1 MSLRRKFGQETAP
14 ITLNREVCRRE
25 YRRQTGYPLN
35 GGTCPGATRQRVTC
49 RAVDGDRGY
58 EGRHRLLR
66 EVYDA
71 ANRGDFDAL
80 LERLHTDI
88 VWVTPTRRITG
99 RNQVAGWLIGW
110 HASAAPTHRPEEFID
125 VDDTTIALVSISYTD
140 ARPDNHPAHVWR
152 LRDELVVRLEVFPQ
166 RDDAL
171 AVHGPDAD

>member
-1 MSLRRKFGQETAP
+1 MG
-14 ITLNREVCRRE
+14 TLPRVSAE
-25 YRRQTGYPLN
+25 
-35 GGTCPGATRQRVTC
+35 RVTC
-49 RAVDGDRGY
+49 RSVDGHRGY

-152 LRDELVVRLEVFPQ
+152 FRDGLVVRLEVFPQ
-166 RDDAL
+166 REDAL
-171 AVHGPDAD
+171 AVHGPDAGR